1 MSHFVPFRNV
11 HCVTSLRAV
20 TFSSEVFQLLRRA
33 ARTFWLALTVCG
45 ITGLWA
51 AQGPAG
57 SSVAAQSIR
66 IDAVPVPLNPKDPSA
81 TAIGDFLYAGGLL
94 LSSKQTDRF
103 REISDIVVT
112 GQDRL
117 IAVGDGGIVFNARL
131 VFDAAQRLTG
141 IADAS
146 WAPLVGEDG
155 KPLAGQSR
163 IDAEGLAILANGDR
177 LVSFERD
184 HRIWLYPTVGTMP
197 RSVPSPAAN
206 LPSNFGMEAIAADP
220 TVAPDAYV
228 VGEEMTGKTWTC
240 RLTMAC
246 VEGITVEK
254 PGEFGLVA
262 MNRLGKDTMAYLLRA
277 YDPLRGVRIML
288 RIVRSTSVMA
298 QMDMALPLTV
308 DNFEGLA
315 SVPSPNGSTRF
326 YLMSDDNGSST
337 QRTLILAFD
346 WKPK

>member
-1 MSHFVPFRNV
+1 M
-11 HCVTSLRAV
+11 
-20 TFSSEVFQLLRRA
+20 LRRA
-33 ARTFWLALTVCG
+33 TRTVWLALTVCA

-51 AQGPAG
+51 AQRPAG
-57 SSVAAQSIR
+57 SSTPVAAQSIH
-66 IDAVPVPLNPKDPSA
+66 IDAVPVPLNPRDPSA
-81 TAIGDFLYAGGLL
+81 TAIGDFLYAGGLAL
-94 LSSKQTDRF
+94 TSQHTDRF

-117 IAVGDGGIVFNARL
+117 IAVGDGGIFFTARL

-141 IADAS
+141 MADAS

-155 KPLAGQSR
+155 KPLIGQSR
-163 IDAEGLAILANGDR
+163 IDAEGLAVLANGDR

-184 HRIWLYPTVGTMP
+184 HRIWLYPAVGATP
-197 RSVPSPAAN
+197 HSVPSPDATFS
-206 LPSNFGMEAIAADP
+206 SNFGMEALATDP

-240 RLTMAC
+240 RLTMPC
-246 VEGITVEK
+246 VESHTVEK
-254 PGEFGLVA
+254 SGEFGLVA
-262 MNRLGKDTMAYLLRA
+262 MNRLGKETMAYLLRA
-277 YDPLRGVRIML
+277 YDPFRGVRIML
-288 RIVRSTSVMA
+288 QIVRSTTVMA

-315 SVPSPNGSTRF
+315 SVPSPNGRTRF

-337 QRTLILAFD
+337 QRTLLLAFD
-346 WKPK
+346 WTPK